1 MCAVFTPH
9 PLPDDAVLHEML
21 RKAARQLQVD
31 LISQCSRFIPPQGIM
46 HESSMFQLT
55 CDAVKNQAETLSLV
69 GVDAMTTL
77 NRVNED
83 SADVPQASNA
93 GFSVMPGI
101 ATVTF
106 LGNHLLLPIDPSSI
120 YAASAAV

>member
-1 MCAVFTPH
+1 MCAPH
-9 PLPDDAVLHEML
+9 PWPDDAALHEML
-21 RKAARQLQVD
+21 RKAAWQLRFD
-31 LISQCSRFIPPQGIM
+31 LISQCNRFVPPQGIM
-46 HESSMFQLT
+46 HESSVFQLT

-93 GFSVMPGI
+93 GFSVLPGI
-101 ATVTF
+101 ATVAF
-106 LGNHLLLPIDPSSI
+106 LGSHLLLPLDPSSM
-120 YAASAAV
+120 YTASAAV